1 MKALIP
7 FDNGDFAVNVYGQDA
22 KIIDIAND
30 EVVFRWLHDGSTDVM
45 SVDEF
50 DEHFV
55 PVRET
60 TTEKPPTRKKDYV

>member
-7 FDNGDFAVNVYGQDA
+7 FDNGDYAINIYGQDV

-30 EVVFRWLHDGSTDVM
+30 EVVFIWLYDGSADVM

-50 DEHFV
+50 DEHFDPIKEV
-55 PVRET
+55 E
-60 TTEKPPTRKKDYV
+60 EQQPPTRKKDYQ

>member
-7 FDNGDFAVNVYGQDA
+7 FDNGDYAVNVYGQDA

-50 DEHFV
+50 DEHFEPIKEV
-55 PVRET
+55 E
-60 TTEKPPTRKKDYV
+60 EQQSPTRKKDYQ